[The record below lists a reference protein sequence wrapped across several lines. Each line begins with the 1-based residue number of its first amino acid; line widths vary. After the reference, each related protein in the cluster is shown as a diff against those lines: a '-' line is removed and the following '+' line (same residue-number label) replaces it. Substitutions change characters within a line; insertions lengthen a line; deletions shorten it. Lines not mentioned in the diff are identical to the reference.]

1 MKLTYTIFAF
11 LLTLQSC
18 SKSETEHANNGPS
31 MQVESVSMNGKEMK
45 NNVKG
50 IPLDAEWT
58 LQLHQ
63 SSDPSQLASLI
74 RLRDSSKANVS
85 IRVTGNA
92 EKNQIHIRA
101 TQSLSPL
108 TDYRIEI
115 DGSPNNLVS
124 DQPLEAYRFYFT
136 TAIDSTDK
144 QVRLSDESALL
155 DLVQRQTFA
164 YFWDFAHPS
173 SGMIPERSGSQQ
185 TVTTGGTGFGLMAI
199 VVGVHRGFITR
210 SEGLQRTQKIVAFLS
225 QADRY
230 HGAFSHWY
238 DGATGSTLPF
248 SEQDDGGDLVETA
261 LLVQGLLAAREYY
274 EDPSLSSSIDL
285 LIEEVEWSHFQ
296 NQQEVLFWHWSPNH
310 NWALDLKIEGWN
322 ESLIAYVLA
331 AGSPTYSITRE
342 TYQKGWARD
351 GDFRNGKSF
360 YNLPLPLGPD
370 YGGPLFTAQ
379 YSFLGL
385 DPNGLRDEYADYG
398 EQTKNQTLINRAYC
412 VDNPLGYYGYSEDVW
427 GLTAGD
433 IPTGYGALSPTNDL
447 GVISPTAALSSMP
460 YTPQESL
467 DALTFFYYKLGDRIW
482 GEYGFKDGFSLDQGW
497 FADSYLAI
505 NQGPIII
512 GIENHR
518 SGLIWD
524 LVMRAP
530 EIQTGLRKLGFSSS
544 KI

>member
-11 LLTLQSC
+11 LLILQSC
-18 SKSETEHANNGPS
+18 SKSDTEGADSGPS
-31 MQVESVSMNGKEMK
+31 VQVESVSINGKAVEDHI
-45 NNVKG
+45 KG
-50 IPLDAEWT
+50 IPLDPEWT
-58 LQLHQ
+58 LHLHQ
-63 SSDPSQLASLI
+63 SNDPSQLASMV

-85 IRVTGNA
+85 IRVTSNT

-101 TQSLSPL
+101 AQSLSPL
-108 TDYRIEI
+108 TDYRIEM
-115 DGSPNNLVS
+115 DGTPNNPVA
-124 DQPLEAYRFYFT
+124 DQPREVYRFYFT

-144 QVRLSDESALL
+144 QVRLSNERELL
-155 DLVQRQTFA
+155 DLVQKQTFA

-210 SEGLQRTQKIVAFLS
+210 NQGLLRTQKIVDFLTR
-225 QADRY
+225 ADRY

-274 EDPSLSSSIDL
+274 EDQTLSSSIDL

-296 NQQEVLFWHWSPNH
+296 NQQSVLFWHWSPNH

-331 AGSPTYSITRE
+331 AGSPTHPITKE

-385 DPNGLRDEYADYG
+385 NPNGLRDEYADYG

-433 IPTGYGALSPTNDL
+433 IPTGYGAQSPTNDL

-544 KI
+544 KK